1 MQITKAI
8 QFLIN
13 HRLKEIRR
21 GNLINLSIL
30 VKRYNWSIH
39 DTIICT
45 SDNDIE
51 LMEYYIYAK
60 GYTIFKKSW
69 L

>member
-1 MQITKAI
+1 MNTIH
-8 QFLIN
+8 FLIN

-21 GNLINLSIL
+21 GSLTDMPRL

-45 SDNDIE
+45 NDNDIE
-51 LMEYYIYAK
+51 IMEYYIYGK

-69 L
+69 V

>member
-1 MQITKAI
+1 MNVIE
-8 QFLIN
+8 FLIN

-21 GNLINLSIL
+21 GSLIDLNKL
-30 VKRYNWSIH
+30 VKQYKWSIH

-45 SDNDIE
+45 TDNDIE

-69 L
+69 I

>member
-1 MQITKAI
+1 MNSV

-21 GNLINLSIL
+21 GRFTDLPRLIQW
-30 VKRYNWSIH
+30 YNWSIH
-39 DTIICT
+39 DTVICT

-51 LMEYYIYAK
+51 IMEYYIYGK

-69 L
+69 I

>member
-1 MQITKAI
+1 MNAV

-21 GNLINLSIL
+21 GSLVNINKL
-30 VKRYNWSIH
+30 VKRYKWSIH

-45 SDNDIE
+45 NDNDIE
-51 LMEYYIYAK
+51 LMEHYIYAK
-60 GYTIFKKSW
+60 GYTIFKRSW
-69 L
+69 V

>member
-1 MQITKAI
+1 MNTVY
-8 QFLIN
+8 FLIN

-21 GNLINLSIL
+21 GSLKDLPDL
-30 VKRYNWSIH
+30 VKQHNWSIH

-51 LMEYYIYAK
+51 MMEYFIYSK

-69 L
+69 V

>member
-1 MQITKAI
+1 MNTVY
-8 QFLIN
+8 FLIN

-21 GNLINLSIL
+21 GMLTDLPRL
-30 VKRYNWSIH
+30 VKWYNWSIH
-39 DTIICT
+39 DTVICT

-51 LMEYYIYAK
+51 MIEYYIYGK

-69 L
+69 N

>member
-1 MQITKAI
+1 MNSVK
-8 QFLIN
+8 FLIN

-21 GNLINLSIL
+21 GCLADIHRL
-30 VKRYNWSIH
+30 VKWHKWSIH

-51 LMEYYIYAK
+51 IMEYYIYAK

-69 L
+69 I

>member
-1 MQITKAI
+1 MNTVY
-8 QFLIN
+8 FLIN

-21 GNLINLSIL
+21 GILTDKPRL
-30 VKRYNWSIH
+30 VKLYNWSIH
-39 DTIICT
+39 DNLICT

-51 LMEYYIYAK
+51 LIEYYIYEK

-69 L
+69 N

>member
-1 MQITKAI
+1 MNTVH
-8 QFLIN
+8 FLIN

-21 GNLINLSIL
+21 GSLDNLNKL
-30 VKRYNWSIH
+30 VKRHKWSIH

-45 SDNDIE
+45 TDNDIE

-60 GYTIFKKSW
+60 GYTIFKRSW
-69 L
+69 V